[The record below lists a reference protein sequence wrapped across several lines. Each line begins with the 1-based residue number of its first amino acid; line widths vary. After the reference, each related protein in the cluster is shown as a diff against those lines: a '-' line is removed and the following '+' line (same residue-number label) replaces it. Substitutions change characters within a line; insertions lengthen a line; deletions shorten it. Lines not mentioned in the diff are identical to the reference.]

1 LSEAE
6 RQKLEDEY
14 QRSVRDFNQRY
25 MQTQMDATQKRLD
38 NDEKTTTEKV
48 LQKEQEKTQKQAIIA
63 EILTA
68 EPDATATRRSALN
81 RMSLEEL
88 NAERAVY
95 FPSAATLQQQEK
107 ERMARERLA
116 ELTGQPAETY
126 EGQPLD
132 KLNAEILKQ
141 FKPDKNE
148 SEFGN
153 TELGRLLQLAVDSGR
168 MTRDEAIEKGLE
180 MTKSGAAPSLQYMQI
195 DPNDPQAG
203 TQLMMVDRN
212 TGMMQPVPGAIQKPS
227 RKDIPLTDVR
237 LYNQFQLTQNQINQA
252 IGFLSSEDAL
262 EGVGPLA
269 GRFRPNW
276 LTSEEGIKLRALIAD
291 LTSERLNEKFGAALT
306 ENEKAIIKNSVP
318 FESDDEKSLRVK
330 LNTLKELFANKMGL
344 IQQQYP
350 IDRFQRLPN
359 INAVGLQGVE
369 EAYGD

>member
-1 LSEAE
+1 
-6 RQKLEDEY
+6 
-14 QRSVRDFNQRY
+14 
-25 MQTQMDATQKRLD
+25 
-38 NDEKTTTEKV
+38 
-48 LQKEQEKTQKQAIIA
+48 
-63 EILTA
+63 
-68 EPDATATRRSALN
+68 
-81 RMSLEEL
+81 
-88 NAERAVY
+88 
-95 FPSAATLQQQEK
+95 
-107 ERMARERLA
+107 
-116 ELTGQPAETY
+116 
-126 EGQPLD
+126 
-132 KLNAEILKQ
+132 
-141 FKPDKNE
+141 
-148 SEFGN
+148 
-153 TELGRLLQLAVDSGR
+153 
-168 MTRDEAIEKGLE
+168 
-180 MTKSGAAPSLQYMQI
+180 
-195 DPNDPQAG
+195 
-203 TQLMMVDRN
+203 
-212 TGMMQPVPGAIQKPS
+212 MMQPVPGAIQKPS